1 MIFEASENQT
11 KNCLIQFLVYSPKSL
26 ENHQQSTCLG
36 NKNQVKSLNRANKSK
51 EKKLAAFQVHLYNR

>member
-11 KNCLIQFLVYSPKSL
+11 KNCLIQFLVYSSKSL

-36 NKNQVKSLNRANKSK
+36 NKNQVKKSQSCK
-51 EKKLAAFQVHLYNR
+51 QIKGKKLAAFQVHLYDR